1 MSIDSNAL
9 TVVVKSRNSS
19 IQKEENEAVLR
30 NKSRK
35 TKEKEWKPDSYYKL
49 LFFVK

>member
-1 MSIDSNAL
+1 MINNLRGLQRKMSIDSNAL

-35 TKEKEWKPDSYYKL
+35 TKEKE
-49 LFFVK
+49 